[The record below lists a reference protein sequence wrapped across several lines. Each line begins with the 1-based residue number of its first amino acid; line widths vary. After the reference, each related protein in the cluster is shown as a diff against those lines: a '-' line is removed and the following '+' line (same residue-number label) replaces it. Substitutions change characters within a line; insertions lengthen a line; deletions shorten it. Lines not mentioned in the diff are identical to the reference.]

1 MEEQKQTSNKNQKQI
16 LPPRPILS
24 NSLSDAAGQTV
35 LDALDSG
42 FTIEDII
49 GEDKGPKIRPRQR
62 EDQAA
67 LDQMVEMTS
76 KGGPVP
82 GQSLTGDPA
91 QPKPW
96 ETPPTFANPRE
107 ALTHIS
113 TLILQP
119 KAIEG
124 IIGSLL
130 NGAAV
135 GDIATSVLYA
145 SFTEGDISPDVMLM
159 LVEPVMYLIMNVGEE
174 ANIKYNIEKDDMD
187 EMDEEDPEEVNE
199 KINEFKNVFE
209 DIKNSKTVKNV
220 DKEKLETDPNIL
232 PQSILAKV
240 KEKGPEIQSILSRQ
254 QQQQQQA

>member
-1 MEEQKQTSNKNQKQI
+1 MEIQEQKQEKKRQK

-24 NSLSDAAGQTV
+24 SSLSDAAAQTV

-49 GEDKGPKIRPRQR
+49 GEDKGPKISPRQR
-62 EDQAA
+62 EDQEA

-124 IIGSLL
+124 MLGSLL
-130 NGAAV
+130 HGAAV
-135 GDIATSVLYA
+135 TDVATAILYT
-145 SFTEGDISPDVMLM
+145 SFTEGDITPDVMLM
-159 LVEPVMYLIMNVGEE
+159 LMEPVMYLIMNIAEE
-174 ANIKYNIEKDDMD
+174 ANIKYNIDKDDMD
-187 EMDEEDPEEVNE
+187 EMDEEDPEEIDE
-199 KINEFKNVFE
+199 KINEFKSAFE
-209 DIKNSKTVKNV
+209 DIKNSKPVKSVN
-220 DKEKLETDPNIL
+220 KQKLKTDPNIL
-232 PQSILAKV
+232 PQSILTKV
-240 KEKGPEIQSILSRQ
+240 KEKGPEIQSILSRE
-254 QQQQQQA
+254 

>member
-1 MEEQKQTSNKNQKQI
+1 MEEQKQISSKKQKQI
-16 LPPRPILS
+16 LPPRPIVS

-49 GEDKGPKIRPRQR
+49 GEDKGPKIRPRQK

-124 IIGSLL
+124 ILGSLL
-130 NGAAV
+130 HGAAV
-135 GDIATSVLYA
+135 TDVATAILYT
-145 SFTEGDISPDVMLM
+145 SFTEGDITPDVMLM
-159 LVEPVMYLIMNVGEE
+159 LMEPVMYLIMNIAEE
-174 ANIKYNIEKDDMD
+174 ANIKYNIDKDDMD
-187 EMDEEDPEEVNE
+187 EMDEEDPEEVDE
-199 KINEFKNVFE
+199 KINEFKSAFE
-209 DIKNSKTVKNV
+209 DIKNSKPVKSVN
-220 DKEKLETDPNIL
+220 KQKLKTDPNIL
-232 PQSILAKV
+232 PQSILTKV
-240 KEKGPEIQSILSRQ
+240 KEKGPEIQSILSRE
-254 QQQQQQA
+254 

>member
-1 MEEQKQTSNKNQKQI
+1 MEIQEQKQEKKRQK

-24 NSLSDAAGQTV
+24 SSLSDAAAQTV

-49 GEDKGPKIRPRQR
+49 GEDKGPKISPRQR
-62 EDQAA
+62 EDQEA

-124 IIGSLL
+124 MLGSLL
-130 NGAAV
+130 HGAAV
-135 GDIATSVLYA
+135 TDVATAILYT
-145 SFTEGDISPDVMLM
+145 SFTEGDITPDVMLM
-159 LVEPVMYLIMNVGEE
+159 LMEPVMYLIMNIAEE
-174 ANIKYNIEKDDMD
+174 ANIKYNIDKDDMD
-187 EMDEEDPEEVNE
+187 EMDEEDPEEIDE
-199 KINEFKNVFE
+199 KINEFKSAFE
-209 DIKNSKTVKNV
+209 DIKNSKPVKSVNKQKLKTFTPSLPKDVLRNVANTVN
-220 DKEKLETDPNIL
+220 L
-232 PQSILAKV
+232 
-240 KEKGPEIQSILSRQ
+240 
-254 QQQQQQA
+254 

>member
-1 MEEQKQTSNKNQKQI
+1 MEEQKQISSKKQKQI
-16 LPPRPILS
+16 LPPRPIVS

-49 GEDKGPKIRPRQR
+49 WEDKGPKIRPRQK

-82 GQSLTGDPA
+82 GQSLTGDPN

-130 NGAAV
+130 NGVAV
-135 GDIATSVLYA
+135 GDIATAVLYT

-159 LVEPVMYLIMNVGEE
+159 LMEPVMYLVMNIGEE
-174 ANIKYNIEKDDMD
+174 ANIQYNIEKDDMD

-199 KINEFKNVFE
+199 KINEFKSVFE
-209 DIKNSKTVKNV
+209 DIKNAKPVKSVN
-220 DKEKLETDPNIL
+220 KETLKTDPNIL

-240 KEKGPEIQSILSRQ
+240 KEKGPEIQSMLNRQ
-254 QQQQQQA
+254 QQS